1 MWHILTKFNVL
12 PTDPRFY
19 NLTEDQISFI
29 LASMV
34 EDNKELQGLQS
45 DVMDEDFNYEGE
57 LDLNVNEEAL
67 QEGLEA
73 FNKDMPDDIREEL
86 AKRLAEAHEKANELA
101 NGIDNSQRVIE
112 GKEAVAKNIEDAKR
126 MAKVME
132 KTGISYD
139 DYIIKEST
147 GTLNFEE
154 DDEDIDTI

>member
-1 MWHILTKFNVL
+1 
-12 PTDPRFY
+12 
-19 NLTEDQISFI
+19 
-29 LASMV
+29 MV

>member
-1 MWHILTKFNVL
+1 
-12 PTDPRFY
+12 
-19 NLTEDQISFI
+19 
-29 LASMV
+29 MV

-73 FNKDMPDDIREEL
+73 FNKDMPEDIREEL

>member
-1 MWHILTKFNVL
+1 
-12 PTDPRFY
+12 
-19 NLTEDQISFI
+19 
-29 LASMV
+29 MV

-154 DDEDIDTI
+154 DDEHINTI

>member
-1 MWHILTKFNVL
+1 
-12 PTDPRFY
+12 
-19 NLTEDQISFI
+19 
-29 LASMV
+29 MV

-86 AKRLAEAHEKANELA
+86 AKRLAEAHEKSNELA

>member
-1 MWHILTKFNVL
+1 
-12 PTDPRFY
+12 
-19 NLTEDQISFI
+19 
-29 LASMV
+29 MV

-147 GTLNFEE
+147 GTLSFEE

>member
-1 MWHILTKFNVL
+1 
-12 PTDPRFY
+12 
-19 NLTEDQISFI
+19 
-29 LASMV
+29 MV

-126 MAKVME
+126 IAKVME

-139 DYIIKEST
+139 DYITKEST

>member
-1 MWHILTKFNVL
+1 
-12 PTDPRFY
+12 
-19 NLTEDQISFI
+19 
-29 LASMV
+29 MV

-86 AKRLAEAHEKANELA
+86 AKRLAEAHEKANEIA

>member
-1 MWHILTKFNVL
+1 
-12 PTDPRFY
+12 
-19 NLTEDQISFI
+19 
-29 LASMV
+29 MV

-147 GTLNFEE
+147 GTLNFAE